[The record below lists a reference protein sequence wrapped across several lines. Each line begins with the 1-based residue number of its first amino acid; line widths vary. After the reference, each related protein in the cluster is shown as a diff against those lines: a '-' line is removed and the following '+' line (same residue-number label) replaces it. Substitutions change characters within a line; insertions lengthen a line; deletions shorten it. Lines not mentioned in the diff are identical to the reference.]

1 MGEGWLSFP
10 LKPNWAST
18 SPLLRRL
25 DGVKSDEVG
34 LRNLSKIAMTKNME
48 MRMAV
53 ATKPNDTALTELLK
67 AGGLPGCSSLCM
79 FSGAP
84 IGGHSR
90 LCSFTTT
97 IFTPLAL
104 SLYLGPI
111 HSYHVN
117 FYVTFLQVCK
127 CGCKKQKEK
136 QREVFVAA
144 VKAFSFTPSSKL
156 VGVLK
161 LVREREA
168 GRACGLS
175 LQRGEK
181 NRKL

>member
-1 MGEGWLSFP
+1 MGVGRSNNETGTESIVHIITKEFGFWWLTLGEGWLSFP
-10 LKPNWAST
+10 LKPNWASR
-18 SPLLRRL
+18 SPLLRRP

-53 ATKPNDTALTELLK
+53 ATNPNDTALTELLK

-84 IGGHSR
+84 IGGHSK

-97 IFTPLAL
+97 IFTSLTL

-117 FYVTFLQVCK
+117 FYVTFL
-127 CGCKKQKEK
+127 
-136 QREVFVAA
+136 
-144 VKAFSFTPSSKL
+144 PSVSVDVRSRKRS
-156 VGVLK
+156 
-161 LVREREA
+161 RERF
-168 GRACGLS
+168 LW
-175 LQRGEK
+175 QQ
-181 NRKL
+181 